1 MASLAA
7 LPAWLLAASLSVPFV
22 PQAKDT
28 CGAAS
33 LTMVLR
39 YWSEDVTHDE
49 VARELLEKELHGIP
63 GSRLAQ
69 FAKTRGFEAIAYK
82 GDLAQLRDFV
92 AKGRPLIV
100 AWGLGRGRFHNV
112 VVIGF
117 DEGRD
122 AVIVNDPARGPG
134 RRIPGREFDDRWAKA
149 DHWTLL
155 VMRAKK

>member
-1 MASLAA
+1 MAVWQIGLLVSA
-7 LPAWLLAASLSVPFV
+7 LNVPFV

-39 YWSEDVTHDE
+39 YWGAEVTHDE
-49 VARELLEKELHGIP
+49 IAGELLEAELHGIP

-69 FAKTRGFEAIAYK
+69 FARTRGFDAFTYK

-100 AWGLGRGRFHNV
+100 AWGLGRDRFHNV
-112 VVIGF
+112 VVIGIE
-117 DEGRD
+117 DGD
-122 AVIVNDPARGPG
+122 GAVIVNDPARGPG
-134 RRIPGREFDDRWAKA
+134 RRIPRGTFDKRWAKA
-149 DHWTLL
+149 DYWTLL
-155 VMRAKK
+155 VMRSKP

>member
-1 MASLAA
+1 MKVWTV
-7 LPAWLLAASLSVPFV
+7 WLLASALNVPFV

-39 YWSEDVTHDE
+39 YWGGEVTHDE
-49 VARELLEKELHGIP
+49 IARELLEAELHGIP
-63 GSRLAQ
+63 GSRLAE
-69 FAKTRGFEAIAYK
+69 FARTRGFEAFAYK
-82 GDLAQLRDFV
+82 GDHAQLRDFV

-100 AWGLGRGRFHNV
+100 AWGLGRDRFHNV
-112 VVIGF
+112 VVVGV
-117 DEGRD
+117 EEKGG

-134 RRIPGREFDDRWAKA
+134 RRIPRGTFNERWAKA

-155 VMRAKK
+155 VMRAKP